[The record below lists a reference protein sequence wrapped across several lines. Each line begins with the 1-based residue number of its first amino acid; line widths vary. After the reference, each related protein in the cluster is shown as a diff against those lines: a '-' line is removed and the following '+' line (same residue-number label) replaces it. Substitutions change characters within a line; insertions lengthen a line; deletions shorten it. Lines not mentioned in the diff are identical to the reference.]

1 MSSIPFTDEQRAAI
15 AATGTSVMVSAAAGS
30 GKTAVLAERC
40 AHLLCDAPPQDRCN
54 ADELLVLTF
63 TDAAATEMR
72 NRIVEAIRSR
82 LARKPSDERL
92 REQLA
97 LLDAARVTTVSSF
110 CLWLIR
116 RWFSDLGIDPM
127 ADVLDQDET
136 RLLKSEVL
144 DALFSDLYD
153 VTKTPDAPFGL
164 GSSESKSDAPDLDGE
179 AQAFEVS
186 QRWSRARLGPAF
198 ARLVGDYGL
207 GEDRPIAEFVLS
219 LYEFTMSL
227 PDPDRWLREAHDAVV
242 EASKQTVASLTGH
255 LRVELDLQIEHCEQL
270 AVSLEGDA
278 EIPSYFPGRVREYL
292 EQLDSW
298 KTDLG
303 EAAAETKHAD
313 MEARLARF
321 ERVRSH
327 MAAFEFARVAGPRLA
342 KDANDDERAHR
353 DATRDTVSDLKKR
366 LFKKRL
372 EVPFALFSVDEL
384 LGDLNKTAPY
394 IRTIIQLVTAFRD
407 AYASRKRDLGVLD
420 FADLERYAF
429 DLLAEGGKPD
439 TPSQAALSL
448 HERFRHVLVDEFQD
462 INPIQD
468 AIIRLASRESDP
480 SRPSN
485 LFVVGDVKQSIYRF
499 RLAEPGLFIERLR
512 DGADPATSSVAI
524 RLRTNF
530 RSRPPVI
537 DAVNTVFE
545 RLMRK
550 DFGGVAYDDDA
561 RLRAGRSVDPAD
573 KAGSP
578 ADPKVELHVL
588 ERKWSDSSNDGDDD
602 EDAIERGPAAL
613 SNPARWSPIER
624 EAYLIGLCIRECMA
638 TDALETDGRPL
649 GYGDVAVLLRARKVN
664 AERIASIL
672 ALMGIPAYADAS
684 GSLLATREIR
694 DVLAA
699 LQLFDNA
706 QQDIPLAAVMRSGIL
721 CEPLSVDELLDIRCH
736 DRSVAFHEAVRDYAL
751 KGRDAELRGR
761 VRGLLDRLA
770 SYRESARRRPLAGV
784 LWELYEKQ
792 GYLAYAGGLPGGAQR
807 RANLLELHDLARRFG
822 TFRRQGLRRFL
833 GFVHLLDEGR
843 QELPTA
849 PSVGEA
855 DDVVRIMS
863 IHQAKGLEFPV
874 VFVAGLGTK
883 FNLSDR
889 RGRMIF
895 ERDAGIG
902 LRVVDTDRMIEY
914 PTVVHSRVTASI
926 DRSTREEEMRV
937 LYVAMTRAR
946 DKLVLVGSRNKAEDA
961 YAADRR
967 PGGSDPSRLTVEA
980 AVTPLDWLVPIV
992 SESLHAGPA
1001 APVKPACRAFE
1012 LHVHSIEEMSG
1023 WQQPQHDDGVDNDT
1037 RRAAARLAELPAA
1050 EPLAT
1055 DDACV
1060 EAVRTRVD
1068 YAYPFLSSSS
1078 VRAVVAA
1085 SAFKGTHDFLTDPE
1099 ARRESS
1105 PADDFSVGTSRYAM
1119 TGGRDAAQRG
1129 ILTHRI
1135 LQHLDFSAAIGAK
1148 GLASELHR
1156 LTAAGVITQEEC
1168 ERIDSDSIVWFLST
1182 PLAETIRTA
1191 GRAYR
1196 REFMYLAT
1204 EPLGILDGSIDAP
1217 TGDAVLVRGVVDG
1230 IVLHGDGLDILD
1242 FKTDAIDPA
1251 DVSARCERYRPQVAL
1266 YARAMARIWRRP
1278 VKACWLVFLGARKI
1292 AAVDV
1297 AAANEPDHDA

>member
-1 MSSIPFTDEQRAAI
+1 M
-15 AATGTSVMVSAAAGS
+15 
-30 GKTAVLAERC
+30 
-40 AHLLCDAPPQDRCN
+40 
-54 ADELLVLTF
+54 
-63 TDAAATEMR
+63 
-72 NRIVEAIRSR
+72 
-82 LARKPSDERL
+82 
-92 REQLA
+92 
-97 LLDAARVTTVSSF
+97 
-110 CLWLIR
+110 
-116 RWFSDLGIDPM
+116 
-127 ADVLDQDET
+127 
-136 RLLKSEVL
+136 
-144 DALFSDLYD
+144 
-153 VTKTPDAPFGL
+153 
-164 GSSESKSDAPDLDGE
+164 
-179 AQAFEVS
+179 
-186 QRWSRARLGPAF
+186 
-198 ARLVGDYGL
+198 GDYGL
-207 GEDRPIAEFVLS
+207 GEDRPIAEFVVK

-227 PDPDRWLREAHDAVV
+227 PDPDRWLREAHDAVA
-242 EASKQTVASLTGH
+242 ASKLALPISKPASPVSPKRTVASLAGH
-255 LRVELDLQIEHCEQL
+255 LRAELELQIEHCEQL
-270 AVSLEGDA
+270 AGSLEGNA
-278 EIPSYFPGRVREYL
+278 EIPSYYPERVREYL
-292 EQLDSW
+292 DQLHSW
-298 KTDLG
+298 KSDLG
-303 EAAAETKHAD
+303 EAGAETERTD
-313 MEARLARF
+313 MEACLARF
-321 ERVRSH
+321 ERVRSN
-327 MAAFEFARVAGPRLA
+327 MAAFEFGRVAGPRPA
-342 KDANDDERAHR
+342 KDADDDERALRKAAAKVVTDLR
-353 DATRDTVSDLKKR
+353 DR
-366 LFKKRL
+366 LFRKRL

-429 DLLAEGGKPD
+429 DLLTEGRKPD

-499 RLAEPGLFIERLR
+499 RLAEPGLFIERLN

-524 RLRTNF
+524 RLQTNF

-561 RLRAGRSVDPAD
+561 RLRAGRSVEPAD
-573 KAGSP
+573 TDKVGLP
-578 ADPKVELHVL
+578 ADPRVELHVL
-588 ERKWSDSSNDGDDD
+588 EKKWSDSSDDD
-602 EDAIERGPAAL
+602 DDVDPIDRGPAAL
-613 SNPARWSPIER
+613 TNKVGSPTGKACLQVDPARWSPIER
-624 EAYLIGLCIRECMA
+624 EAYLIGLCIRDSMA
-638 TDALETDGRPL
+638 NDALETDGRPL

-664 AERIASIL
+664 AERVASIL

-736 DRSVAFHEAVRDYAL
+736 DRDVAFHEAVRAYA
-751 KGRDAELRGR
+751 KQGRDRKLRGR
-761 VRGLLDRLA
+761 VRGLLNRLA

-792 GYLAYAGGLPGGAQR
+792 GYLAYASGLPGGVQR

-843 QELPTA
+843 QELPSA

-889 RGRMIF
+889 SGRMIF

-902 LRVVDTDRMIEY
+902 LRAVDTDRMIEY
-914 PTVVHSRVTASI
+914 PTVVHSRVAASI

-946 DKLVLVGSRNKAEDA
+946 DKLVLVGSRNHAEEIR
-961 YAADRR
+961 AAGGRTGKPVSPVLPVAD
-967 PGGSDPSRLTVEA
+967 GGSGPSRLTVTT
-980 AVTPLDWLVPIV
+980 AVTPLDWLTPIV
-992 SESLHAGPA
+992 SESSLAGLA
-1001 APVKPACRAFE
+1001 APLN
-1012 LHVHSIEEMSG
+1012 LHVHSVEEMSG
-1023 WQQPQHDDGVDNDT
+1023 WQQPQHDEGMDDDT
-1037 RRAAARLAELPAA
+1037 RRAVAKLAELPAE

-1060 EAVRTRVD
+1060 ETVRARVD

-1085 SAFKGTHDFLTDPE
+1085 SEFKGTHDFLSDPE

-1105 PADDFSVGTSRYAM
+1105 PADDFSVGSSRYA
-1119 TGGRDAAQRG
+1119 T
-1129 ILTHRI
+1129 T
-1135 LQHLDFSAAIGAK
+1135 
-1148 GLASELHR
+1148 
-1156 LTAAGVITQEEC
+1156 
-1168 ERIDSDSIVWFLST
+1168 
-1182 PLAETIRTA
+1182 
-1191 GRAYR
+1191 
-1196 REFMYLAT
+1196 
-1204 EPLGILDGSIDAP
+1204 
-1217 TGDAVLVRGVVDG
+1217 
-1230 IVLHGDGLDILD
+1230 
-1242 FKTDAIDPA
+1242 
-1251 DVSARCERYRPQVAL
+1251 
-1266 YARAMARIWRRP
+1266 
-1278 VKACWLVFLGARKI
+1278 
-1292 AAVDV
+1292 
-1297 AAANEPDHDA
+1297 